1 MSWYYTRESG
11 DEGQVLTDEGT
22 PPGKPLTD
30 VLKGGRAPMAA
41 ALEVVAALADI
52 LTIAEEDKALH
63 GDINPGDVYVDSQ
76 GSVSLSG
83 YGPMRSTGR
92 APEDRPILPNSEVYG
107 LGIVMYALLSNE
119 SMGAIP
125 RTRDAHDDVV
135 VDRLIALDWSEM
147 GGLAGRDPVIHF
159 LCSMLAHDPAE
170 RPAPLD
176 VANVLSEVAIK
187 VGGSDIRKW
196 AASGQQTKSSQAQA
210 PDIEEVLAS
219 PQKMGKVFNKTG
231 QYSRRQ
237 VASAKGECTAFWS
250 RDKISAML
258 DDGQDQ
264 LAASAMFERRDL
276 QTMLNREPPSVPPR
290 SPNHARSLV
299 DSYSDEVL
307 WSPDATISGKPQ
319 DPDLQAAI
327 KGLREAAEIGVKASA
342 PPLPAP
348 STPVAPEIVP
358 VAAPPPAARGP
369 IAVQTPVSPPPPR
382 APSAKPFPW
391 LPVLVGLFGMGLVL
405 CMFAVA
411 GLAYL
416 YLNKG
421 EPVNDATKAA
431 TQVEA
436 QEGDKPEV
444 EAAPEPKPKPKPKR
458 RSTPKAAT
466 KKRTTSETKKT
477 PSPASPAGEFE
488 VTFISMTAKATI
500 QCGDGQS
507 GSFVGRTRRKF
518 SGVTTCRIDI
528 GDAKGAVQVRSPG
541 TMNCSVVGTDVRCVG
556 P

>member
-1 MSWYYTRESG
+1 MSWYYTREAG

-30 VLKGGRAPMAA
+30 VLKDGRVPMAV
-41 ALEVVAALADI
+41 ALEVIASLADI
-52 LTIAEEDKALH
+52 LTIAEEDEALH
-63 GDINPGDVYVDSQ
+63 GDINPGDVYLDGQ

-83 YGPMRSTGR
+83 YGPMRTTGR

-107 LGIVMYALLSNE
+107 LGIVMFALLSNE
-119 SMGAIP
+119 PMGAIP

-135 VDRLIALDWSEM
+135 VDRLIAVDWSEM

-159 LCSMLAHDPAE
+159 LCSMLAHDPGE

-187 VGGSDIRKW
+187 VGGSDVRTW
-196 AASGQQTKSSQAQA
+196 AVSSQQAKSSRAPA

-219 PQKMGKVFNKTG
+219 PQTMGKVFNKTG

-258 DDGQDQ
+258 DDGHDQ

-276 QTMLNREPPSVPPR
+276 QAQLNRPPPSVPPP
-290 SPNHARSLV
+290 SPNVVRTLA

-307 WSPDATISGKPQ
+307 WSPDATISGKPT

-327 KGLREAAEIGVKASA
+327 KGLREAAQIGTKA
-342 PPLPAP
+342 PPAPRPVP
-348 STPVAPEIVP
+348 STPASPEMVP
-358 VAAPPPAARGP
+358 IAAPPPVAQGP
-369 IAVQTPVSPPPPR
+369 VAVQTRVSPPPPR
-382 APSAKPFPW
+382 APASKPFPW
-391 LPVLVGLFGMGLVL
+391 LPVLVGLLGMGMLL
-405 CMFAVA
+405 CMLAVA

-416 YLNKG
+416 YLNKTTPDG
-421 EPVNDATKAA
+421 DSMKASTPVEVQDVEEP
-431 TQVEA
+431 EA
-436 QEGDKPEV
+436 
-444 EAAPEPKPKPKPKR
+444 EASPEPKPKPRR
-458 RSTPKAAT
+458 RSTRKASS
-466 KKRTTSETKKT
+466 KKRTTSAPTKRAQ
-477 PSPASPAGEFE
+477 PAAPPAVAGEFE
-488 VTFISMTAKATI
+488 VTFISMTAKATLL
-500 QCGDGQS
+500 CGDERS
-507 GSFVGRTRRKF
+507 DFVGRTRRKF
-518 SGVTTCRIDI
+518 NGVTTCRVDI
-528 GDAKGAVQVRSPG
+528 GDAKGAVQVRGPG
-541 TMNCSVVGTDVRCVG
+541 TMNCSVLGAEVRCVG

>member
-1 MSWYYTRESG
+1 VSWYYTREAG

-30 VLKGGRAPMAA
+30 VLKGGRVPMAV
-41 ALEVVAALADI
+41 ALEVIASLADI
-52 LTIAEEDKALH
+52 LTIAEEDGALH
-63 GDINPGDVYVDSQ
+63 GDINPGDVYLDGQ

-83 YGPMRSTGR
+83 YGPVRPTGR
-92 APEDRPILPNSEVYG
+92 APEDRPTLPGSEVYG
-107 LGIVMYALLSNE
+107 LGIVMFALLSNE
-119 SMGAIP
+119 PMGAIP

-135 VDRLIALDWSEM
+135 VDRLIAVDWSEM
-147 GGLAGRDPVIHF
+147 GGFAGRDPVIHF
-159 LCSMLAHDPAE
+159 LCSMLAHNPAE

-187 VGGSDIRKW
+187 VGGSDIQTW
-196 AASGQQTKSSQAQA
+196 ASSSQQAKTPQAPA

-219 PQKMGKVFNKTG
+219 PQTMGKVFNKTG

-237 VASAKGECTAFWS
+237 VASTKGECTAFWS

-276 QTMLNREPPSVPPR
+276 ETMLNREPPSVPKHNPA
-290 SPNHARSLV
+290 PVRSLA

-307 WSPDATISGKPQ
+307 WSPDATISGTPQ
-319 DPDLQAAI
+319 DPALKAAI
-327 KGLREAAEIGVKASA
+327 KGLREKAQIGATELPPSPSTPV
-342 PPLPAP
+342 PPEMVPLPAP
-348 STPVAPEIVP
+348 
-358 VAAPPPAARGP
+358 PPAPKGP
-369 IAVQTPVSPPPPR
+369 IAVQTPVSPPPSR
-382 APSAKPFPW
+382 APAAKAFPW
-391 LPVLVGLFGMGLVL
+391 LPVLVGLLGMGLLL

-416 YLNKG
+416 YLNKDK
-421 EPVNDATKAA
+421 PVVEAMTPAP
-431 TQVEA
+431 QVEV
-436 QEGDKPEV
+436 QEAEEPEV
-444 EAAPEPKPKPKPKR
+444 EAAPEPKPKPKR
-458 RSTPKAAT
+458 RSTRKAT
-466 KKRTTSETKKT
+466 SRKRTTSGTKKT
-477 PSPASPAGEFE
+477 PSPTAPPIPAGEFE
-488 VTFISMTAKATI
+488 VTFISMTAKASI
-500 QCGDGQS
+500 LCGDGQS

-518 SGVTTCRIDI
+518 SGVTTCRVDI

-541 TMNCSVVGTDVRCVG
+541 TVNCSVVGTDVRCVG